1 MPGITNLVPMSIF
14 GAREHFWC
22 FLGFKNCVL
31 GARENILGARER
43 FFRNQGVFPGGQG
56 ALLCQGAFFHG
67 SVFQVPHNS
76 GSVTSF
82 DLVKL
87 E

>member
-1 MPGITNLVPMSIF
+1 MPGSIF
-14 GAREHFWC
+14 GARER

-31 GARENILGARER
+31 GAREHILGARER

-76 GSVTSF
+76 GSVHR
-82 DLVKL
+82 LI
-87 E
+87 